1 MKNRP
6 VLFIVLAAAITTTI
20 LTFAVYKRQPA
31 MGVIVCCTLVLA
43 SFTAAPP
50 KEPSARP
57 EPKHDRARDPS
68 R

>member
-1 MKNRP
+1 
-6 VLFIVLAAAITTTI
+6 
-20 LTFAVYKRQPA
+20 
-31 MGVIVCCTLVLA
+31 VIVCCTLVLA